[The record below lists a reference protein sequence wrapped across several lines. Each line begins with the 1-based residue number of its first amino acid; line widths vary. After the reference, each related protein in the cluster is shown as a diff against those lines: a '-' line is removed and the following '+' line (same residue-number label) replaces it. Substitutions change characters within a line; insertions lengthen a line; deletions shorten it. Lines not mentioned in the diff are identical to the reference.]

1 MDIPYG
7 INMGHL
13 YGVNSAHPANMR
25 LTNGYDL
32 FGWVMRMSSV
42 PSFWGRYITGKNR
55 LTSEE
60 IGFLHEN
67 DCGIALIFNDLTEEI
82 VSTSNGIEDGLRAA
96 NAAKLIGAP
105 KHYGIAIFAEIKDDW
120 SVNHNWM
127 ISYTNAVL
135 DSGFIPGFIAN
146 TDSSKNFNFGRQC
159 SHYAEFMGDIAY
171 NSTVYWA
178 TEPKLDSE
186 PENWTPY
193 CPSKLKPDNID
204 IWRTRT
210 SISYGD
216 SISVDKNYI
225 RDESHTRFL
234 WK

>member
-1 MDIPYG
+1 
-7 INMGHL
+7 
-13 YGVNSAHPANMR
+13 
-25 LTNGYDL
+25 
-32 FGWVMRMSSV
+32 MSSV

-127 ISYTNAVL
+127 IS
-135 DSGFIPGFIAN
+135 
-146 TDSSKNFNFGRQC
+146 
-159 SHYAEFMGDIAY
+159 
-171 NSTVYWA
+171 
-178 TEPKLDSE
+178 
-186 PENWTPY
+186 
-193 CPSKLKPDNID
+193 
-204 IWRTRT
+204 
-210 SISYGD
+210 
-216 SISVDKNYI
+216 
-225 RDESHTRFL
+225 
-234 WK
+234 